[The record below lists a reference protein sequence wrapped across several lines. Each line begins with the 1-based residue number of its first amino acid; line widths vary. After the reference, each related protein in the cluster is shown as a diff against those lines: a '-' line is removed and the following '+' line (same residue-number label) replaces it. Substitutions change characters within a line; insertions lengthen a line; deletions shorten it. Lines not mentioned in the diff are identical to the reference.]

1 MVLIESMACAKPVI
15 STLSGSIPEVI
26 GEAGILVQPNDY
38 LSLSTEITR
47 LIEDESLR
55 KILGKKARARSEEY
69 FDAKKTSIA
78 LKEIFERVLCSTK
91 SEESLKDIY
100 YKGLSLRDE
109 GKLEDALTSVCD
121 VFNKDPDNKKV
132 LGSLV
137 EMAVETNQLEVAENY
152 LRRHLLL
159 HPANLD
165 ALYELSKIL
174 LSLGKYDES
183 EEELNKIFIFDPER
197 EDAKI
202 LKEKIVKEKHQLQ
215 EH

>member
-1 MVLIESMACAKPVI
+1 MACAKPVI
-15 STLSGSIPEVI
+15 STLSGSIPEVV
-26 GEAGILVQPNDY
+26 GDAGILVQPNDH
-38 LSLSTEITR
+38 LSLYRAIKR
-47 LIEDESLR
+47 LIVDEELGDQ
-55 KILGKKARARSEEY
+55 IGKKAFGRAEKH
-69 FDAKKTSIA
+69 FDSQKTAKKIT
-78 LKEIFERVLCSTK
+78 EIFRKVLNMK
-91 SEESLKDIY
+91 ENDKSLKATY
-100 YKGLSLRDE
+100 LKGVAFWKE
-109 GKLEDALTSVCD
+109 GRCEDALTSVCD
-121 VFNKDPDNKKV
+121 VFNKDPDNKKI

-137 EMAVETNQLEVAENY
+137 EMAVETNQLELAENA

-202 LKEKIVKEKHQLQ
+202 LREQIAKDKPQLQ
-215 EH
+215 ES